1 MKNRL
6 HMSASLSANKFID
19 VAYVFKHDFTC
30 HQAGGRSRLRC
41 SWSVTKNVTR
51 RKAKQ
56 SLIKKKFLNT
66 RFLARFPAQ
75 KNAGC
80 TNASHDFP
88 PRKYNVLLPQTGWLL
103 TPFLPPKE
111 STDGWRTLTSEQKFL
126 GWIDYQIF
134 LGMEL
139 RSRTWSFAIKKIQS
153 KSTKTCTV
161 RKREQHRV
169 LFSW

>member
-1 MKNRL
+1 MYRCCISFQAWL
-6 HMSASLSANKFID
+6 HLSPSR
-19 VAYVFKHDFTC
+19 
-30 HQAGGRSRLRC
+30 GRSRLRC

-80 TNASHDFP
+80 TNASHDFS

-139 RSRTWSFAIKKIQS
+139 RSRTWSSAIKKS
-153 KSTKTCTV
+153 KVKVQKRAQWGKGNSTASCF
-161 RKREQHRV
+161 RGSI
-169 LFSW
+169 LFSNSQLRLP